1 MPSFPWRPRMR
12 GVTPAGDWFTVETV
26 ILTDATPNRLFV
38 IFGNPKTAPSS
49 YPVVPLSLDAAAPDL
64 NDEATV
70 GAYIGAIKDRLNR
83 DAGGWV
89 VFPYYSSTRG
99 RWRIEARKEGK
110 EHRGEAKCLGEG
122 FTRASALKA
131 AWHSVNA

>member
-12 GVTPAGDWFTVETV
+12 GVTPAGRRFTVLAREIGPLASPVVFLPDNFDTYTV
-26 ILTDATPNRLFV
+26 GSVVDLTFLDEATPD
-38 IFGNPKTAPSS
+38 
-49 YPVVPLSLDAAAPDL
+49 LD
-64 NDEATV
+64 DEATV

-131 AWHSVNA
+131 AWQSVNA